1 MNTDARDNFRTH
13 YRAQVH
19 LNRQNHL
26 QPQMNTDTRDNFRTQ
41 TYPAQVHLNR
51 QIFDIGVSD
60 ARSLATDLRPIQKL
74 GGNSRSVLHEL
85 DLAQSMPS
93 VRARLSAP
101 QPDLLDSHRPQHSYS
116 EPSVALPAHK
126 TTPVAQLKG
135 QSVCVDLLQKTGAQ
149 RVVHRERR
157 FENLLGQCLLRVDS
171 GSGLLRRC
179 SRFSICVHLWF
190 QRVLLLSGQCV
201 QYAYLAPKHR
211 KRLEAVNSDF
221 KSSGFTIRV

>member
-41 TYPAQVHLNR
+41 TYRAQVHLNR

-85 DLAQSMPS
+85 DLAQGMPS

-126 TTPVAQLKG
+126 TTPCRATQG
-135 QSVCVDLLQKTGAQ
+135 P
-149 RVVHRERR
+149 ER
-157 FENLLGQCLLRVDS
+157 
-171 GSGLLRRC
+171 LRRPSPENRRPAIC
-179 SRFSICVHLWF
+179 APRTPLRESSRSMP
-190 QRVLLLSGQCV
+190 
-201 QYAYLAPKHR
+201 APGR
-211 KRLEAVNSDF
+211 FR
-221 KSSGFTIRV
+221 